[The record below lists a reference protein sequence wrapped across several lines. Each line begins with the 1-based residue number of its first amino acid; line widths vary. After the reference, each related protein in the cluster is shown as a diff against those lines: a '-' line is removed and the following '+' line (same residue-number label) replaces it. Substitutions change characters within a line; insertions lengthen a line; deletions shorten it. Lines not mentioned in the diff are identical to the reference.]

1 MTDALHDA
9 PMTSSEQLRIDAEY
23 LQPQLVAWRRDFHM
37 HPELGYQEVR
47 TAGIVADHLRN
58 LGLEVSTG
66 IGKTGVV
73 AIVEGDNAAPDAPTV
88 LLRFDMD
95 ALPVTE
101 ITGLSYA
108 SQSPGVMHA
117 CGHDGHTAIGM
128 GVAQLLVKHR
138 AGLGGRVKLVFQ
150 PAEEGLGGALAM
162 IADGVMEDPR
172 PAASFGMHIWSRL
185 PLNQVVVQ
193 EGPLWA
199 GADIVDL
206 VITGRGGHGAM
217 PHETVDAIVIGSE
230 IVLAWQTIVS
240 RNVDPV
246 QPAVISVGAFHA
258 GTVNN
263 IIAEQAVLKASIRS
277 LNFEMRDYLVQRMR
291 EVAEGICRPMA
302 HAPNSPSVP
311 ACRPRSTAQAA
322 CGLMDAG
329 RHGSCRRRQRGAD
342 HAHDGGGGHVRVS
355 EPRARLLCPC
365 RRLGHR
371 QADQQPPSQ
380 PDLYLGRAR
389 ARDRRRLDGGRGRDV
404 PVSKPKDR
412 SDGILYSC
420 S

>member
-1 MTDALHDA
+1 MTTATPAAAASAAAIATNAIL
-9 PMTSSEQLRIDAEY
+9 EQLRSDAAS

-37 HPELGYQEVR
+37 HPELGFQEVR
-47 TAGIVADHLRN
+47 TAGIVADHLRS

-73 AIVEGDNAAPDAPTV
+73 AIVEGDNATPAAPTV

-101 ITGLSYA
+101 MTGQAYA
-108 SQSPGVMHA
+108 SQTPGVMHA

-128 GVAQLLVKHR
+128 GVAQLLVQHR
-138 AGLGGRVKLVFQ
+138 ATLDGRVKLVFQ
-150 PAEEGLGGALAM
+150 PAEEGLGGARSM
-162 IADGVMEDPR
+162 IADGVMETPT

-185 PLNQVVVQ
+185 PLDQVIVQ

-206 VITGRGGHGAM
+206 VIMGRGGHGAM
-217 PHETVDAIVIGSE
+217 PHETVDTIVIGSE

-291 EVAEGICRPMA
+291 EVAEGICMA
-302 HAPNSPSVP
+302 HGARAELTFRPGVPATINSADGARLMDQVATAIVGAASVAQIMPMMVGEDMSEFLNRAPGCFVLVGAWDTTKPINSPHHSPTFTWDERVL
-311 ACRPRSTAQAA
+311 ATGAA
-322 CGLMDAG
+322 LMA
-329 RHGSCRRRQRGAD
+329 SA
-342 HAHDGGGGHVRVS
+342 AVTYLS
-355 EPRARLLCPC
+355 EAK
-365 RRLGHR
+365 G
-371 QADQQPPSQ
+371 
-380 PDLYLGRAR
+380 
-389 ARDRRRLDGGRGRDV
+389 
-404 PVSKPKDR
+404 
-412 SDGILYSC
+412 
-420 S
+420 

>member
-1 MTDALHDA
+1 MTNDAMNDVTTDLI
-9 PMTSSEQLRIDAEY
+9 EQLHIEAEH

-73 AIVEGDNAAPDAPTV
+73 AIIEGDAAASDAPTV

-101 ITGLSYA
+101 ITGLPFA
-108 SQSPGVMHA
+108 SQSPGLMHA

-128 GVAQLLVKHR
+128 GVAQLLMQHR
-138 AGLGGRVKLVFQ
+138 TALGGRVKLVFQ
-150 PAEEGLGGALAM
+150 PAEEGLGGAQAM

-217 PHETVDAIVIGSE
+217 PHETVDAVVIGSE
-230 IVLAWQTIVS
+230 IVLAWQMIVS

-258 GTVNN
+258 GTINN

-291 EVAEGICRPMA
+291 EVAEGICQAHGARAELTFRPGVPATINSAGGVRLMDRVA
-302 HAPNSPSVP
+302 TTVVGAANVAQITPMMVAEDMSEFLNRAPGCFVLVGAWDTAKPINSPHHSPTFTWDERVL
-311 ACRPRSTAQAA
+311 ATGAALMAGTAVAYLSQ
-322 CGLMDAG
+322 
-329 RHGSCRRRQRGAD
+329 S
-342 HAHDGGGGHVRVS
+342 GG
-355 EPRARLLCPC
+355 
-365 RRLGHR
+365 
-371 QADQQPPSQ
+371 
-380 PDLYLGRAR
+380 
-389 ARDRRRLDGGRGRDV
+389 
-404 PVSKPKDR
+404 
-412 SDGILYSC
+412 
-420 S
+420 

>member
-1 MTDALHDA
+1 MNDAMNDVTTDLI
-9 PMTSSEQLRIDAEY
+9 EQLRMEAER

-47 TAGIVADHLRN
+47 TGGIVADHLRN

-73 AIVEGDNAAPDAPTV
+73 AIIEGDTAASDAPTV

-101 ITGLSYA
+101 ITGLPFA
-108 SQSPGVMHA
+108 SQLPGLMHA

-128 GVAQLLVKHR
+128 GVAQLLVQHR
-138 AGLGGRVKLVFQ
+138 SALDGRVKLVFQ

-162 IADGVMEDPR
+162 ISDGVMEDPQ

-185 PLNQVVVQ
+185 PLNQVIVQ

-199 GADIVDL
+199 GADMVDL

-246 QPAVISVGAFHA
+246 QPAVISVGAFQA

-263 IIAEQAVLKASIRS
+263 IIAEQAMLKASIRS

-291 EVAEGICRPMA
+291 EVAEGICQAHGARAELTFRPGVPATINSASGVRLMDQVA
-302 HAPNSPSVP
+302 KTVAGAANVTQITPMMVAEDMSEFLNRAPGCFVLVGAWDTAKPINSPHHSPTFTWDERVL
-311 ACRPRSTAQAA
+311 ATGAALMAGTAVAYLSQF
-322 CGLMDAG
+322 
-329 RHGSCRRRQRGAD
+329 
-342 HAHDGGGGHVRVS
+342 GG
-355 EPRARLLCPC
+355 
-365 RRLGHR
+365 
-371 QADQQPPSQ
+371 
-380 PDLYLGRAR
+380 
-389 ARDRRRLDGGRGRDV
+389 
-404 PVSKPKDR
+404 
-412 SDGILYSC
+412 
-420 S
+420 

>member
-1 MTDALHDA
+1 MTTATLA
-9 PMTSSEQLRIDAEY
+9 TPCSTTATNAILEQLRSDAAS

-47 TAGIVADHLRN
+47 TAGIVADHLRS

-73 AIVEGDNAAPDAPTV
+73 AIVEGDNAAPEAPTV

-101 ITGLSYA
+101 ITGLPYA
-108 SQSPGVMHA
+108 SQTPGFMHA

-128 GVAQLLVKHR
+128 GVAQLLVKYR
-138 AGLGGRVKLVFQ
+138 ATLDGRVKLVFQ

-162 IADGVMEDPR
+162 IADGVMEAPK

-185 PLNQVVVQ
+185 PLNQVIVQ

-291 EVAEGICRPMA
+291 EVAEGICMA
-302 HAPNSPSVP
+302 HGARAELTFRPGVP
-311 ACRPRSTAQAA
+311 ATINSADGVRLMEEVATAVVGAA
-322 CGLMDAG
+322 NVAQITPMMV
-329 RHGSCRRRQRGAD
+329 
-342 HAHDGGGGHVRVS
+342 GGGHVRV
-355 EPRARLLCPC
+355 PQPCARLLRPC
-365 RRLGHR
+365 RRMGHGE
-371 QADQQPPSQ
+371 ADQQPPSQ

-389 ARDRRRLDGGRGRDV
+389 ACDRRGLDGGRGCNLL
-404 PVSKPKDR
+404 
-412 SDGILYSC
+412 I
-420 S
+420 

>member
-1 MTDALHDA
+1 MTTAVTTAVTTASIIDAL
-9 PMTSSEQLRIDAEY
+9 EQLRIDAER

-47 TAGIVADHLRN
+47 TAGIVADHLRS

-66 IGKTGVV
+66 VGKTGVV
-73 AIVEGDNAAPDAPTV
+73 AIVEGNAAGAAADDAPTV

-101 ITGLSYA
+101 FTGLPYA
-108 SQSPGVMHA
+108 SQAPGVMHA

-138 AGLGGRVKLVFQ
+138 GALGGRVKLVFQ

-162 IADGVMEDPR
+162 IADGVMEAPK

-193 EGPLWA
+193 AGPLWA

-230 IVLAWQTIVS
+230 IVMAWQTIVS

-246 QPAVISVGAFHA
+246 QPAVISVGAFQA

-263 IIAEQAVLKASIRS
+263 IIAEKAVLKASIRS
-277 LNFEMRDYLVQRMR
+277 LNFAMRDYLVQRMR
-291 EVAEGICRPMA
+291 EVAEGICLAHGA
-302 HAPNSPSVP
+302 HAELTFKPGVP
-311 ACRPRSTAQAA
+311 ATINSTEGVRLLENVAA
-322 CGLMDAG
+322 AVV
-329 RHGSCRRRQRGAD
+329 GAD
-342 HAHDGGGGHVRVS
+342 HVTQITPMMVAEDMSEFLNRAPGCFVLVGAWDTTKPINSPHHSPSFGWDERVL
-355 EPRARLLCPC
+355 PTGCALMA
-365 RRLGHR
+365 G
-371 QADQQPPSQ
+371 AAVA
-380 PDLYLGRAR
+380 YLAEANG
-389 ARDRRRLDGGRGRDV
+389 
-404 PVSKPKDR
+404 
-412 SDGILYSC
+412 
-420 S
+420 